1 MYDLKYY
8 SDCYQEMTERQFSRK
23 YSSVPLLSPGVQV
36 EKKQWFCLNA
46 IRSLGNHKAILIL
59 LSWEFVTG
67 LIYNLLMKPSAYLH
81 HFTNNTAVFLACI
94 VAVLFLVLTPLA
106 SFVADVK
113 FSRFKTLIWST
124 YCMIVSSTFTL
135 LSGGI
140 VTFAVSDF
148 SFFSDTVLGV
158 LYISILAYLCGKIVF
173 LANILQ
179 FGTDQLRDAP
189 TCCSVLFLYAY
200 YWCDNFSSLLTL
212 STNIPGHEVII
223 NHFRITIPFDK
234 LEASLYGAVIFISI
248 FLSVII
254 ILILHKKKHWLFT
267 EGIGGNP
274 YRLTWD
280 VVKFALQHKKPL
292 RRSAFTFC
300 ENSFPSRLDFGKQR
314 YGGPFTTEQVEDVKV
329 LFNMVKVFLS
339 LGPVFFLDLCATI
352 AVRYHLHL
360 DIADFSVNNSWKV
373 FFLHNG
379 ILSPLLTL
387 IWIPLLFK
395 LYLSNWL
402 PNMFKRIG
410 LSIILLSAFFALC
423 LIYYAIGYSSQNYNK
438 NLAAICQN
446 VTDSFMHTHRFAQ
459 FSATYVVV
467 LQNIMSSI
475 YHMLLYISV
484 WELICCQSPQFMK
497 GLLFGLFYTIRAFYH
512 FLAAAAIS
520 SVYYFW
526 KSQLV
531 GCNFIF
537 YIVNLSLGLL
547 FFLIFVMV
555 TRKYQYRKRD
565 DICNIYQYAEDYYSI
580 KDGNNQPCH

>member
-1 MYDLKYY
+1 
-8 SDCYQEMTERQFSRK
+8 MTERQSFGE
-23 YSSVPLLSPGVQV
+23 YSSVPLLPPTVQV
-36 EKKQWFCLNA
+36 VKKQGFFFNA
-46 IRSLGNHKAILIL
+46 IRFLGSHKAILIL
-59 LSWEFVTG
+59 LSWEFATG
-67 LIYNLLMKPSAYLH
+67 LMYNLLMKPSAHLH
-81 HFTNNTAVFLACI
+81 VFHKYFVFVACI

-124 YCMIVSSTFTL
+124 YCMIVSSSFTL
-135 LSGGI
+135 LSVVI
-140 VTFAVSDF
+140 VASAVSDYSYF
-148 SFFSDTVLGV
+148 SYTVLGFLFV
-158 LYISILAYLCGKIVF
+158 STLAYLCGRIVF
-173 LANILQ
+173 LANVLQ

-189 TCCSVLFLYAY
+189 TWRSVLFLYAY
-200 YWCDNFSSLLTL
+200 YWCDNFSSLLTS
-212 STNIPGHEVII
+212 STNIPGHEII
-223 NHFRITIPFDK
+223 MNHHYDTIVFDK
-234 LEASLYGAVIFISI
+234 LKASLYGAVIFTAIL
-248 FLSVII
+248 LSVIV

-274 YRLTWD
+274 YRLTWG

-339 LGPVFFLDLCATI
+339 LGPVFFLDFSATSI
-352 AVRYHLHL
+352 ALRYHYNH
-360 DIADFSVNNSWKV
+360 DKADFSVNNPWKV

-410 LSIILLSAFFALC
+410 LSIILLSAVFALY
-423 LIYYAIGYSSQNYNK
+423 LIHDVIGYGSQNYYE
-438 NLAAICQN
+438 NLVAICYN
-446 VTDSFMHTHRFAQ
+446 VTDSFMHTPRFAQ
-459 FSATYVVV
+459 FSVTCVVV

-475 YHMLLYISV
+475 YLTLLYISV
-484 WELICCQSPQFMK
+484 WEFICCQSPQFMK
-497 GLLFGLFYTIRAFYH
+497 GLLFGLFYTIRAFYQL
-512 FLAAAAIS
+512 LAAATIMS
-520 SVYYFW
+520 LVYFW

-531 GCNFIF
+531 SCNFIF
-537 YIVNLSLGLL
+537 YIVYLSLGLL
-547 FFLIFVMV
+547 FFLIFLVV

-565 DICNIYQYAEDYYSI
+565 DICNIYQYAEDYYSS
-580 KDGNNQPCH
+580 KGGNN

>member
-1 MYDLKYY
+1 M
-8 SDCYQEMTERQFSRK
+8 
-23 YSSVPLLSPGVQV
+23 

-46 IRSLGNHKAILIL
+46 IRSLGSHKAILLL

-67 LIYNLLMKPSAYLH
+67 MMYNLLMKPSAYLH
-81 HFTNNTAVFLACI
+81 HLTNNNAVFLAGI
-94 VAVLFLVLTPLA
+94 VAVLFIFLTPLA

-124 YCMIVSSTFTL
+124 YCMIVSSSFTL

-140 VTFAVSDF
+140 AFAVSDF
-148 SFFSDTVLGV
+148 SYFFQTLLVGFFF
-158 LYISILAYLCGKIVF
+158 ISTLAYLCGRIVF

-189 TCCSVLFLYAY
+189 TRCSVLFLYAY
-200 YWCDNFSSLLTL
+200 YWWDNFSSLLTL
-212 STNIPGHEVII
+212 STNIPGHEIII
-223 NHFRITIPFDK
+223 NHFNTIAFDK
-234 LEASLYGAVIFISI
+234 LMVSLYVAVIFTSI

-254 ILILHKKKHWLFT
+254 LLILHKKKHWLFT

-274 YRLTWD
+274 YRLTWG

-329 LFNMVKVFLS
+329 LFNVVKFFFS

-352 AVRYHLHL
+352 IAVRNHHRHPNKGY
-360 DIADFSVNNSWKV
+360 ISINDFWKV

-410 LSIILLSAFFALC
+410 LSIILLSAVFALY
-423 LIYYAIGYSSQNYNK
+423 LIHDVIGYSSQNYYE
-438 NLAAICQN
+438 NLVPVCYN
-446 VTDSFMHTHRFAQ
+446 VTDSFRQTPRFAH
-459 FSATYVVV
+459 FSATCVVV

-475 YHMLLYISV
+475 YLTLLYISV

-497 GLLFGLFYTIRAFYH
+497 GLLFGLFYTIRAFYR
-512 FLAAAAIS
+512 FLAAATIIS
-520 SVYYFW
+520 LYYFW

-531 GCNFIF
+531 SCNLIF
-537 YIVNLSLGLL
+537 YIVNLCLGFL

-555 TRKYQYRKRD
+555 NRKYQYRKRD
-565 DICNIYQYAEDYYSI
+565 DICNIYKYAEDYYSS
-580 KDGNNQPCH
+580 KSGNN

>member
-1 MYDLKYY
+1 
-8 SDCYQEMTERQFSRK
+8 MTERLSFGE

-36 EKKQWFCLNA
+36 EKKQWFCWNA
-46 IRSLGNHKAILIL
+46 VRSLGSHKAILL
-59 LSWEFVTG
+59 LLLWEFMTG
-67 LIYNLLMKPSAYLH
+67 LMYNLIMTPSAYLRN
-81 HFTNNTAVFLACI
+81 FNSIAAVFLAGI

-113 FSRFKTLIWST
+113 FTRFKTLIWST
-124 YCMIVSSTFTL
+124 YCMVVSSTFAL

-140 VTFAVSDF
+140 VAFAVSDF
-148 SFFSDTVLGV
+148 SYFSNTLLGV
-158 LYISILAYLCGKIVF
+158 LFISTLAYLCGRIVF
-173 LANILQ
+173 LANVLQ

-189 TCCSVLFLYAY
+189 THCSVLFLYAY
-200 YWCDNFSSLLTL
+200 YWWDNISSLLTL
-212 STNIPGHEVII
+212 STNIPGHEFII
-223 NHFRITIPFDK
+223 NHDYGTIAFDK
-234 LEASLYGAVIFISI
+234 LKASLYGAVTFTSI

-254 ILILHKKKHWLFT
+254 ILILRKKKHWLFT
-267 EGIGGNP
+267 EGIRRNP

-352 AVRYHLHL
+352 TAITYHHHH
-360 DIADFSVNNSWKV
+360 DKADFSVNNPWKV

-379 ILSPLLTL
+379 VLSPLLTL

-410 LSIILLSAFFALC
+410 MSIILLSAVFALY
-423 LIYYAIGYSSQNYNK
+423 LIYDAIGNSSQNYYE
-438 NLAAICQN
+438 NLAAVCHN
-446 VTDSFMHTHRFAQ
+446 VTDSFMHTPRFAQ

-475 YHMLLYISV
+475 YLTLLYISV

-497 GLLFGLFYTIRAFYH
+497 GLLFGLFNTIRAFYH
-512 FLAAAAIS
+512 FLAAATIVS
-520 SVYYFW
+520 IYFW

-531 GCNFIF
+531 SCNFIF

-547 FFLIFVMV
+547 CFLIFVMV
-555 TRKYQYRKRD
+555 TRKFQYRKRD
-565 DICNIYQYAEDYYSI
+565 DICNIYQYAEDYYSN
-580 KDGNNQPCH
+580 KDGSN

>member
-1 MYDLKYY
+1 
-8 SDCYQEMTERQFSRK
+8 MTERQSFGE
-23 YSSVPLLSPGVQV
+23 YSSVPLLSPAVQV
-36 EKKQWFCLNA
+36 EKKQWFCWYA
-46 IRSLGNHKAILIL
+46 IRSLESHKVILIL
-59 LSWEFVTG
+59 LSWEFVTS
-67 LIYNLLMKPSAYLH
+67 LMYNLLMNSSVYQLLYN
-81 HFTNNTAVFLACI
+81 NNTAVIFAGI
-94 VAVLFLVLTPLA
+94 FAVLFLVLTPLA

-113 FSRFKTLIWST
+113 FSRFKMLIWST
-124 YCMIVSSTFTL
+124 YCMIVSSSFTL
-135 LSGGI
+135 LSVVI
-140 VTFAVSDF
+140 VASAVSDF
-148 SFFSDTVLGV
+148 SIFSYTVLGF
-158 LYISILAYLCGKIVF
+158 LFISTLAYLCGRIVF
-173 LANILQ
+173 LANVLQ

-189 TCCSVLFLYAY
+189 TCWSVLFLYAY
-200 YWCDNFSSLLTL
+200 YWWDNISSLLTL
-212 STNIPGHEVII
+212 SSNIPGHDLII
-223 NHFRITIPFDK
+223 NYHYGTIAFDILK
-234 LEASLYGAVIFISI
+234 ASIYGAVIFTSI

-254 ILILHKKKHWLFT
+254 LLILRKKKDWLFT
-267 EGIGGNP
+267 EGIRGNP
-274 YRLTWD
+274 YRLTWG

-352 AVRYHLHL
+352 IAGSHHHY
-360 DIADFSVNNSWKV
+360 DKADFFVNNPWKV

-410 LSIILLSAFFALC
+410 LSIILLSAVFALY
-423 LIYYAIGYSSQNYNK
+423 LFYDVKGYGSQSYYE
-438 NLAAICQN
+438 NLVAICYN
-446 VTDSFMHTHRFAQ
+446 VTDRFMHTHRFAQ

-475 YHMLLYISV
+475 YLKLLYISV

-497 GLLFGLFYTIRAFYH
+497 GLLFGLFYTIRAFYQ
-512 FLAAAAIS
+512 FLAAATIVS
-520 SVYYFW
+520 FYFW
-526 KSQLV
+526 KPQLV
-531 GCNFIF
+531 SCNFIF

-547 FFLIFVMV
+547 CFLIFAMV
-555 TRKYQYRKRD
+555 TRKFQT
-565 DICNIYQYAEDYYSI
+565 YATYINMQRTTTPAKVEVINLVINS
-580 KDGNNQPCH
+580 